1 MTTTTSSRRLAA
13 LCLSLLLP
21 VLTPVAQ
28 AANWAVDVAGGKDH
42 PLIQRFTNSWLMAY
56 QQQGFDATTFPGK
69 LGLDSKGN
77 FLVPVA
83 VEGRITR
90 LDYFAPL
97 GKTPLEVHRNYEQ
110 ALAAAGFKPV
120 LSCTPR
126 IKSCYDMSFGLSDR
140 YSAMKEADFA
150 INQDRY
156 AASAEMYRQMGSLGG
171 INMLGTDD
179 KYFTYGTLS
188 RDDATVH
195 VLLSTGKVYNTDFT
209 ATYIEIAEPRA
220 MTGGQV
226 TVNAQALQSGLKND
240 GRIALYGV
248 YFDTNKA
255 EVKPESKAQLDEIA
269 RLLKGQPGMKV
280 ILVGHTDNQ
289 GALDANLSLSQRR
302 AQAVADALAKGYG
315 IDPSR
320 LLAKGVANLSPVASN
335 SADSGRAKNRR
346 VELVLP

>member
-1 MTTTTSSRRLAA
+1 MTISLSSRPLFSRVLG
-13 LCLSLLLP
+13 LLL
-21 VLTPVAQ
+21 LTAVGAGH
-28 AANWAVDVAGGKDH
+28 AATWATDVAGGKDH

-56 QQQGFDATTFPGK
+56 QQKAFDATTFPGK
-69 LGLDSKGN
+69 LGLDSGN
-77 FLVPVA
+77 RFLTPVT
-83 VEGRITR
+83 VEGAITR

-110 ALAAAGFKPV
+110 ALAAAGFKP
-120 LSCTPR
+120 LLACTPR
-126 IKSCYDMSFGLSDR
+126 IKGCYDMLFGLYDR
-140 YSAMKEADFA
+140 YQGMKQADFEA
-150 INQDRY
+150 NRDRY
-156 AASAEMYRQMGSLGG
+156 ASSPEMYRQMGGLGG
-171 INMLGTDD
+171 VNMLGTEDN
-179 KYFTYGTLS
+179 YFTYGTLS
-188 RDDATVH
+188 REGATVH
-195 VLLSTGKVYNTDFT
+195 VLLSTAKVYNTDFT
-209 ATYIEIAEPRA
+209 ATFIEIAEPRA

-226 TVNAQALQSGLKND
+226 TVNAQALQNGLKND

-255 EVKPESKAQLDEIA
+255 EVKPESKTQLDEIA
-269 RLLKGQPGMKV
+269 RLLKGQPTMKV
-280 ILVGHTDNQ
+280 LLVGHTDNQ

-335 SADSGRAKNRR
+335 SAESGRAKNRR